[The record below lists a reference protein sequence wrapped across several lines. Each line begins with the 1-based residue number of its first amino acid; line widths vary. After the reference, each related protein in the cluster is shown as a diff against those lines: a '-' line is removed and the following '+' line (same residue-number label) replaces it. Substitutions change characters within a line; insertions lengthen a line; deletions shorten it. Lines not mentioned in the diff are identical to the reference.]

1 MRLRD
6 YPALRHRDFFVMAPS
21 AFKITEDAIYD
32 LVDLIEGYSHPEDL
46 SENVIQELMQNHY
59 LSIVV
64 SEDGIIKE
72 FSLTEDLISDQLEN
86 LYNNYLSK
94 IQS

>member
-1 MRLRD
+1 MNLKD
-6 YPALRHRDFFVMAPS
+6 YPALKHKDFFVMAPS
-21 AFKITEDAIYD
+21 AFQITESAIYD

-46 SENVIQELMQNHY
+46 AVNTIEELIQNHY
-59 LSIVV
+59 LSLVI
-64 SEDGIIKE
+64 SDEGEIKE
-72 FSLTEDLISDQLEN
+72 FSLTEDLISDRLEN